1 MTITHNPDSASV
13 LYFSRE
19 ELQDACLTPARLS
32 DDDSLR
38 LIQRALAKARQ
49 PIPPSFEISSFPS
62 QHGVL
67 FFVSPLPQGMQLA
80 PASSRLPS

>member
-19 ELQDACLTPARLS
+19 ELQDACLTPGRLS

-49 PIPPSFEISSFPS
+49 PIPPPFEISSFPS
-62 QHGVL
+62 RHGVL
-67 FFVSPLPQGMQLA
+67 FFVSPLPQELRLA
-80 PASSRLPS
+80 PASARLPS